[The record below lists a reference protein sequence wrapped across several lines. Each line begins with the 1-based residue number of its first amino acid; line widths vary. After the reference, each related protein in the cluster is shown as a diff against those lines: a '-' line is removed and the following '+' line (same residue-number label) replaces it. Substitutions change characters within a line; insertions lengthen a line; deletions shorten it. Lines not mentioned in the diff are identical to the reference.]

1 MTPLRPNTYAPKTR
15 AVAPPTGLS
24 LAAFPADSREH
35 DCRAL
40 ADAGFCVWEFPR
52 PFVTEICKVGGWTAH
67 VEAAGY
73 DPRHGVERWYSDGS
87 LVVYTHVRLPPP
99 PSDECTCEGGAA

>member
-1 MTPLRPNTYAPKTR
+1 MTTLHANTYAPHGHAT
-15 AVAPPTGLS
+15 APPTGLS
-24 LAAFPADSREH
+24 CATFPAELLHD

-40 ADAGFCVWEFPR
+40 AAQGFHAWWFPR
-52 PFVTEICKVGGWTAH
+52 PIIVECCKVGGWAAH

-87 LVVYTHVRLPPP
+87 LVVYTHVRLPVAKPC
-99 PSDECTCEGGAA
+99 DCEATS